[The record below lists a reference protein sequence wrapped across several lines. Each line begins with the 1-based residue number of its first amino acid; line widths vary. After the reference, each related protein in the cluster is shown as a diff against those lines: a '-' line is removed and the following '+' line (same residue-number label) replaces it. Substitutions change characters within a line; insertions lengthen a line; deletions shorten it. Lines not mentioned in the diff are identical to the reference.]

1 MKLITV
7 LIPILIVF
15 LFACTLNSEQEAE
28 LNESTQSY
36 LAARQNGAILMYVS
50 KTHPEVIRY
59 YKSLGDSSFIKKFEL
74 SPSEFSISDASIEQI
89 QKNNDEIHVLY
100 TSQSV
105 EHMFSSEMKD
115 TFKFVAISTDDGQ
128 QWLYM
133 DFEDYVNKSI
143 APSIE
148 RLLLEK

>member
-1 MKLITV
+1 MKVVTV
-7 LIPILIVF
+7 FIPFLLVF

-89 QKNNDEIHVLY
+89 KKSDDEIHVLY

-105 EHMFSSEMKD
+105 EHMFSSEVKD
-115 TFKFVAISTDDGQ
+115 TFKFVAISTDNGQ

-133 DFEDYVNKSI
+133 DYSDYVDKSI
-143 APSIE
+143 APSVK
-148 RLLLEK
+148 RLLLEN